1 MLALNRYGG
10 AEKVTKTSCIT
21 KNYVKCVIF
30 MMLFV
35 LMWKKNPTRCRGR
48 NKFCHQDSSV
58 YMQKMWK
65 WTIYFYNR
73 DMSLE
78 DQRLLSSYLPMLR
91 EFLPGAAAEI
101 ESDMCAY
108 LSKQGCDF
116 YFVSLKIIIYVKRA
130 ICSLTTSFRFKFAFS
145 LV

>member
-1 MLALNRYGG
+1 
-10 AEKVTKTSCIT
+10 
-21 KNYVKCVIF
+21 
-30 MMLFV
+30 
-35 LMWKKNPTRCRGR
+35 
-48 NKFCHQDSSV
+48 
-58 YMQKMWK
+58 MQKMWK
-65 WTIYFYNR
+65 WTVYFCNR

-116 YFVSLKIIIYVKRA
+116 YFVSLKIIIYVKHA
-130 ICSLTTSFRFKFAFS
+130 ICSLTTSFHFKFAFS